1 MLKKSY
7 EEINEKI
14 KKGEAIVLTA
24 EEVSKMAKEMPPQE
38 IVKKVDVVTTG
49 TFGAMCSSGMFI
61 NFGHSTPPIKMK
73 DVYLNNV
80 EAYAGIAAVDAYIGA
95 TEISEN
101 DPGYGGAHVIEALIA
116 GEDVKLKAYSDGTDC
131 YPLKEIYTRINKDTV
146 NEMFMF
152 NPRNSYQN
160 YNVAVNGS
168 NKIKYTYMGSL
179 LPNFNN
185 ATYSSAGEL
194 SPLLNDPEL
203 RTIGIGTRIF
213 LGGAQGFVSWNGTQF
228 HTSKPFNDYG
238 IPKSNAATIATIG
251 NAKEMS
257 REFIRAAYFEKYGT
271 TLFVGVGIPIPVLDE
286 DMARRV
292 SIRNE
297 QIETSI
303 VDYGEHP
310 SKVLGTTNYSVLQSG
325 KLSINGKIVQAA
337 SLSSLNKARIIAD
350 LLKQWIKK
358 GGFFLSQPVQV
369 FPTNTSLNKLEI
381 R

>member
-1 MLKKSY
+1 MKKTY
-7 EEINEKI
+7 EELNEKI
-14 KKGEAIVLTA
+14 KKGEALVLTA
-24 EEVSKMAKEMPPQE
+24 EEVSKMSKELSPKE
-38 IVKKVDVVTTG
+38 ILKKVDIVTTG

-61 NFGHSTPPIKMK
+61 NFGHSNPPIKMK

-80 EAYAGIAAVDAYIGA
+80 EAYAGIAAVDAYVGA

-131 YPLKEIYTRINKDTV
+131 YPLKEIYTKINKNTV
-146 NEMFMF
+146 NEMIMF

-213 LGGAQGFVSWNGTQF
+213 LGGTQGFVSWNGTQF
-228 HTSKPFNDYG
+228 HTTKPLNEHG

-257 REFIRAAYFEKYGT
+257 REFVRAAYIEKYGVT
-271 TLFVGVGIPIPVLDE
+271 IFIGVGIPIPVLDE

-292 SIRNE
+292 SIRNH

-310 SKVLGTTNYSVLQSG
+310 SKVLGTTNYEILQSG
-325 KLSINGKIVQAA
+325 RIELFGKSIQAA
-337 SLSSLNKARIIAD
+337 SLSSLYKARIIAD
-350 LLKQWIKK
+350 ILKKWIKK
-358 GGFFLSQPVQV
+358 GDFYLSQPVQA
-369 FPTNTSLNKLEI
+369 FPRNTSLNKLEI